1 MHRPPALL
9 RRLREWRRS
18 TGPSPWPRSRRRR
31 WSGATIL
38 ESRRGRMPRLPRA
51 HWPLPR
57 SIERPP
63 LSGRRR
69 LRQAVLLAQPFLNNL
84 LHGLPL
90 FMRQLNLGRCRRSH
104 YRRRNSPGRQGRPRA
119 RCGLHH
125 RGRHYRGRDHGRRGH
140 LLRRRWPWLFLNLW
154 LCLRFNPR
162 FCLHFDS
169 NRFLCRLNKHGLRRW
184 RRRFYRRWRL
194 NPDFLDK
201 WRSSRRWLFDNE
213 HTEFLA
219 QGFGQ
224 AIFDRV
230 GV

>member
-1 MHRPPALL
+1 MIVTTGARGRAFSTVLTSTASSITLSSNVTKSASALNSL
-9 RRLREWRRS
+9 AISFAISLSSVWLIVAN
-18 TGPSPWPRSRRRR
+18 TPRSRRRR

-104 YRRRNSPGRQGRPRA
+104 YRRRNSPGRQGGPRA
-119 RCGLHH
+119 GCGLHH
-125 RGRHYRGRDHGRRGH
+125 RGRHYRGRDHGRR
-140 LLRRRWPWLFLNLW
+140 RN
-154 LCLRFNPR
+154 
-162 FCLHFDS
+162 
-169 NRFLCRLNKHGLRRW
+169 
-184 RRRFYRRWRL
+184 
-194 NPDFLDK
+194 
-201 WRSSRRWLFDNE
+201 
-213 HTEFLA
+213 
-219 QGFGQ
+219 
-224 AIFDRV
+224 
-230 GV
+230 